1 MSARRRTR
9 MPLYQLHPVVTMMR
23 MILVSLPLICACS
36 WTKKNRKHHYFLLL
50 RRIKQQQAQEAED
63 DSRNTEKSSWSFNQ
77 VMQPGR
83 LLYSTYC
90 FIAIWEPFIDKN
102 NIHRNGDDCIIVHHR
117 SQQLLFSV
125 SAFFS
130 YLYHTDCWWQCSEC
144 VACDVSAAR
153 RQENLKSQS
162 IKVSTEQ
169 QTVFS
174 LSN

>member
-130 YLYHTDCWWQCSEC
+130 YHTDCWWQC